1 MINSKIILKSK
12 IILSGDDNFNC
23 MILKVMILLSD
34 MINKPIHNI
43 EISKFKRNP
52 YPDLKEMRD
61 VNPICFVPQLNAT
74 MICDRDS
81 IYECEKNTDV
91 FSSVQPK
98 GLMTVLMGQNMMRKD
113 GEDHLRERKTI
124 FKTISPKTSRDHWKD
139 KFENIADN
147 IVNKIKV
154 LKFGDLLTL
163 YATELSAECLKLVT
177 GLTNMTSSEMD
188 RVSQGM
194 IDGCANYIG
203 DEEIEEHC
211 NNCTESIDAHINE
224 MIGKIQTN
232 SDFSLLSTML
242 AGNLSPSQ
250 ISANIKLAISGGQ
263 NEPRDAIAGCIW
275 AALNFGLKEHLIEKN
290 DWDQLFNE
298 YCRWMS
304 PIGMSP
310 REIAKDFLY
319 KNVAFKKGDRVF
331 LMFSSAN
338 RDEKVFSNPE
348 NFDLERDCSKSIHF
362 GAGPH
367 FCAGA
372 SIASTMISLVAL
384 PKLFSSLPQLK
395 LVKTEKYEF
404 EGWAFRGITSLEC
417 EW

>member
-1 MINSKIILKSK
+1 ME
-12 IILSGDDNFNC
+12 D
-23 MILKVMILLSD
+23 
-34 MINKPIHNI
+34 KPIYNI
-43 EISKFKRNP
+43 DISNFKRNP
-52 YPDLKEMRD
+52 YPDLKEMRAL
-61 VNPICFVPQLNAT
+61 NPICFVPQVKAT
-74 MICDRDS
+74 LICDRDS
-81 IYECEKNTDV
+81 IYECEKNIDV

-113 GEDHLRERKTI
+113 GEDHLKERKTI
-124 FKTISPKTSRDHWKD
+124 FKSISPKTSRSHWKE
-139 KFENIADN
+139 KFETIADN
-147 IVNKIKV
+147 IVNNIKI

-163 YATELSAECLKLVT
+163 YARELSAECLKLVT
-177 GLTNMTSSEMD
+177 GLTNMTSIEMD

-194 IDGCANYIG
+194 IDGCSNYTG
-203 DEEIEEHC
+203 NKEIEENC
-211 NNCTESIDAHINE
+211 NNCTNSIDTHINE
-224 MIGKIQTN
+224 MIGKKQTH

-242 AGNLSPSQ
+242 GGNLSAEQ

-275 AALNFGLKEHLIEKN
+275 AVLNFGLKERLIKKDNWE
-290 DWDQLFNE
+290 QLFNE

-310 REIAKDFLY
+310 REIAKDFVY
-319 KNVAFKKGDRVF
+319 KNVTFKKGDRVF

-338 RDEKVFSNPE
+338 RDEKVFSNSDK
-348 NFDLERDCSKSIHF
+348 FDLERDCSKSIHF

-367 FCAGA
+367 YCAGA

-384 PKLFSSLPQLK
+384 PKLFVAFPKLK
-395 LVKTEKYEF
+395 LVDKEKYEF
-404 EGWAFRGITSLEC
+404 DGWAFRGITSLEC

>member
-1 MINSKIILKSK
+1 MIME
-12 IILSGDDNFNC
+12 D
-23 MILKVMILLSD
+23 
-34 MINKPIHNI
+34 KPIHNI
-43 EISKFKRNP
+43 DISNFKRNP
-52 YPDLKEMRD
+52 YPDLKEMRAL
-61 VNPICFVPQLNAT
+61 NPICFVPQVKAT

-81 IYECEKNTDV
+81 IYECEKNIDV

-113 GEDHLRERKTI
+113 GEDHLKERKTI
-124 FKTISPKTSRDHWKD
+124 FKSISPKTSRDHWRE
-139 KFENIADN
+139 KFETISDN
-147 IVNKIKV
+147 VINTIKE

-163 YATELSAECLKLVT
+163 YARELSAECLKLVT
-177 GLTNMTSSEMD
+177 GLTNMTSIEMD

-194 IDGCANYIG
+194 IDGCSNYTG
-203 DEEIEEHC
+203 NKEIEEYC
-211 NNCTESIDAHINE
+211 NNCTKSIDTHIDE
-224 MIGKIQTN
+224 MIDKIQVN

-242 AGNLSPSQ
+242 EGNLSPSQ

-275 AALNFGLKEHLIEKN
+275 AALNFGLKAQLQKKDNWE
-290 DWDQLFNE
+290 QLFNE

-310 REIAKDFLY
+310 REIAKDFVY
-319 KNVAFKKGDRVF
+319 KNVTFKKGDRVF

-338 RDEKVFSNPE
+338 RDEKVFSNSDK
-348 NFDLERDCSKSIHF
+348 FDLERDCSKSIHF

-367 FCAGA
+367 YCAGA

-384 PKLFSSLPQLK
+384 PKLFAALPKLK
-395 LVKTEKYEF
+395 LVDKEKYEF
-404 EGWAFRGITSLEC
+404 DGWAFRGITSLEC

>member
-1 MINSKIILKSK
+1 ME
-12 IILSGDDNFNC
+12 D
-23 MILKVMILLSD
+23 
-34 MINKPIHNI
+34 KPIHNI
-43 EISKFKRNP
+43 DISNFKRNP
-52 YPDLKEMRD
+52 YPDLKEMRAL
-61 VNPICFVPQLNAT
+61 NPICFVPQVKAT

-81 IYECEKNTDV
+81 IYECEKNIDV

-113 GEDHLRERKTI
+113 GEDHLKERKTI
-124 FKTISPKTSRDHWKD
+124 FKSISPKTSRDHWRE
-139 KFENIADN
+139 KFETIADN
-147 IVNKIKV
+147 IVNNIKV

-163 YATELSAECLKLVT
+163 YARELSAECLKLVT
-177 GLTNMTSSEMD
+177 GLTNMTSVEMD

-194 IDGCANYIG
+194 IDGCSNYTG
-203 DEEIEEHC
+203 NKEIEENC
-211 NNCTESIDAHINE
+211 NNCTNSIDKHINE
-224 MIGKIQTN
+224 MIGKIRTN

-242 AGNLSPSQ
+242 RGNLSAEQ

-275 AALNFGLKEHLIEKN
+275 AALNFGLKEQLLEKDN
-290 DWDQLFNE
+290 WEQLFNE

-310 REIAKDFLY
+310 REIAKDFVY
-319 KNVAFKKGDRVF
+319 KNVTFKKGDRVF

-338 RDEKVFSNPE
+338 RDEKVFSNSDE
-348 NFDLERDCSKSIHF
+348 FDLERDCSKSIHF

-367 FCAGA
+367 YCAGA

-384 PKLFSSLPQLK
+384 PKLFAAFPKLK
-395 LVKTEKYEF
+395 LVDKEKYEF
-404 EGWAFRGITSLEC
+404 DGWAFRGITSLEC

>member
-1 MINSKIILKSK
+1 ME
-12 IILSGDDNFNC
+12 D
-23 MILKVMILLSD
+23 
-34 MINKPIHNI
+34 KPIHNI
-43 EISKFKRNP
+43 DISDFKRNP
-52 YPDLKEMRD
+52 YPDLKEMRAL
-61 VNPICFVPQLNAT
+61 NPICFVPQVKAT

-81 IYECEKNTDV
+81 IYECEKNINV

-113 GEDHLRERKTI
+113 GENHLKERKTI
-124 FKTISPKTSRDHWKD
+124 FKSISPKTSRDHWRE
-139 KFENIADN
+139 KFEAIADN
-147 IVNKIKV
+147 IVNNIKV

-163 YATELSAECLKLVT
+163 YAKELSAECLKLVT
-177 GLTNMTSSEMD
+177 GLTNMTSIEMD

-194 IDGCANYIG
+194 IDGCSNYTG
-203 DEEIEEHC
+203 NKEIEENC
-211 NNCTESIDAHINE
+211 NNCTNSIDTHINE
-224 MIGKIQTN
+224 MISKKQTN

-242 AGNLSPSQ
+242 EGNLSAEQ

-275 AALNFGLKEHLIEKN
+275 AALNFGLKERLLEKDN
-290 DWDQLFNE
+290 WEQLFNE

-310 REIAKDFLY
+310 REIAKDFVY
-319 KNVAFKKGDRVF
+319 KNVTFKKGDRVF

-338 RDEKVFSNPE
+338 RDEKVFSNSDE
-348 NFDLERDCSKSIHF
+348 FDLERDCSKSIHF

-367 FCAGA
+367 YCAGA

-384 PKLFSSLPQLK
+384 PKLFAAFPKLK
-395 LVKTEKYEF
+395 LVDKEKYEF
-404 EGWAFRGITSLEC
+404 DGWAFRGITSLKC

>member
-1 MINSKIILKSK
+1 ME
-12 IILSGDDNFNC
+12 D
-23 MILKVMILLSD
+23 
-34 MINKPIHNI
+34 KPIHNI
-43 EISKFKRNP
+43 DISNFKRNP
-52 YPDLKEMRD
+52 YPDLKEMRAL
-61 VNPICFVPQLNAT
+61 NPICFVPQVKAT

-81 IYECEKNTDV
+81 IYECEKNIDV

-113 GEDHLRERKTI
+113 GEDHLKERKTI
-124 FKTISPKTSRDHWKD
+124 FKSISPKTSRDHWRE
-139 KFENIADN
+139 KFEAIADN
-147 IVNKIKV
+147 IVNNIKV

-163 YATELSAECLKLVT
+163 YARELSAECLKLVT
-177 GLTNMTSSEMD
+177 GLTNMTSIEMD

-194 IDGCANYIG
+194 IDGCSNYTG
-203 DEEIEEHC
+203 NKEIEENC
-211 NNCTESIDAHINE
+211 NNCTNSIDTHINE
-224 MIGKIQTN
+224 MIGKIQMNT
-232 SDFSLLSTML
+232 DFSLLSTML
-242 AGNLSPSQ
+242 EGNLSAEQ

-275 AALNFGLKEHLIEKN
+275 AVLNFGLKERLLEKDN
-290 DWDQLFNE
+290 WEQLFNE

-310 REIAKDFLY
+310 REIAKDFVY
-319 KNVAFKKGDRVF
+319 KNVTFKKGDRVF

-338 RDEKVFSNPE
+338 RDEKVFSNSDE
-348 NFDLERDCSKSIHF
+348 FDLERDCSKSIHF

-367 FCAGA
+367 YCAGA

-384 PKLFSSLPQLK
+384 PKLFAAFPKLK
-395 LVKTEKYEF
+395 LVDKEKYEF
-404 EGWAFRGITSLEC
+404 DGWAFRGITSLKC

>member
-1 MINSKIILKSK
+1 ME
-12 IILSGDDNFNC
+12 D
-23 MILKVMILLSD
+23 
-34 MINKPIHNI
+34 KPIHNI
-43 EISKFKRNP
+43 DISNFKRNP
-52 YPDLKEMRD
+52 YPDLKEMRAL
-61 VNPICFVPQLNAT
+61 NPICFVPQVKAT

-81 IYECEKNTDV
+81 IYECEKNIDV

-113 GEDHLRERKTI
+113 GEDHLKERKTI
-124 FKTISPKTSRDHWKD
+124 FKSISPKTSRDHWRE
-139 KFENIADN
+139 KFEAIADN
-147 IVNKIKV
+147 IVNNIKV

-163 YATELSAECLKLVT
+163 YARELSAECLKLVT
-177 GLTNMTSSEMD
+177 GLTNMTSIEMD

-194 IDGCANYIG
+194 IDGCSNYTG
-203 DEEIEEHC
+203 NKEIEENC
-211 NNCTESIDAHINE
+211 NNCTKSIDTHINE
-224 MIGKIQTN
+224 MIGKIQMNT
-232 SDFSLLSTML
+232 DFSLLSTML
-242 AGNLSPSQ
+242 EGNLSAEQ

-275 AALNFGLKEHLIEKN
+275 AVLNFGLKERLLEKDN
-290 DWDQLFNE
+290 WEQLFNE

-310 REIAKDFLY
+310 REIAKDFVY
-319 KNVAFKKGDRVF
+319 KNVTFKKGDRVF

-338 RDEKVFSNPE
+338 RDEKVFSNSDE
-348 NFDLERDCSKSIHF
+348 FDLERDCSKSIHF

-367 FCAGA
+367 YCAGA

-384 PKLFSSLPQLK
+384 PKLFAAFPKLK
-395 LVKTEKYEF
+395 LVDKEKYEF
-404 EGWAFRGITSLEC
+404 DGWAFRGITSLEC

>member
-1 MINSKIILKSK
+1 ME
-12 IILSGDDNFNC
+12 D
-23 MILKVMILLSD
+23 
-34 MINKPIHNI
+34 KPIHNI
-43 EISKFKRNP
+43 DISNFKRNP
-52 YPDLKEMRD
+52 YPDLKEMRAS
-61 VNPICFVPQLNAT
+61 NPICFVPQVKAT

-81 IYECEKNTDV
+81 IYECEKNIDV

-113 GEDHLRERKTI
+113 GEDHLKERKTI
-124 FKTISPKTSRDHWKD
+124 FKSISPKTSRDHWRE
-139 KFENIADN
+139 KFETIADN
-147 IVNKIKV
+147 IVNNIKV

-163 YATELSAECLKLVT
+163 YARELSAECLKLVT
-177 GLTNMTSSEMD
+177 GLTNMTSIEMD

-194 IDGCANYIG
+194 IDGCSNYTG
-203 DEEIEEHC
+203 NKEIEENC
-211 NNCTESIDAHINE
+211 NNCTNSIDTHINE
-224 MIGKIQTN
+224 MIGKKQTN
-232 SDFSLLSTML
+232 SDFSLLSSML
-242 AGNLSPSQ
+242 EGNLSAEQ

-275 AALNFGLKEHLIEKN
+275 AVLNFGLKERLLEKDN
-290 DWDQLFNE
+290 WEQLFNE

-310 REIAKDFLY
+310 REIAKDFVY
-319 KNVAFKKGDRVF
+319 KNVTFKKGDRVF

-338 RDEKVFSNPE
+338 RDEKVFSNSDE
-348 NFDLERDCSKSIHF
+348 FDLERDCSKSIHF

-367 FCAGA
+367 YCAGA

-384 PKLFSSLPQLK
+384 PKLFAAFPKLK
-395 LVKTEKYEF
+395 LVDKEKYEF
-404 EGWAFRGITSLEC
+404 DGWAFRGITSLKC

>member
-1 MINSKIILKSK
+1 ME
-12 IILSGDDNFNC
+12 
-23 MILKVMILLSD
+23 
-34 MINKPIHNI
+34 NKPIHNI
-43 EISKFKRNP
+43 DISNFKRNP
-52 YPDLKEMRD
+52 YPDLKEMRAL
-61 VNPICFVPQLNAT
+61 NPICFVPQVKAT

-81 IYECEKNTDV
+81 IYECEKNIDV

-113 GEDHLRERKTI
+113 GEDHLKERKTI
-124 FKTISPKTSRDHWKD
+124 FKSISPKTSRDHWRE
-139 KFENIADN
+139 KFEAIADN
-147 IVNKIKV
+147 IVNNIKV

-163 YATELSAECLKLVT
+163 YARELSAECLKLVT
-177 GLTNMTSSEMD
+177 GLTNMTSIEMD

-194 IDGCANYIG
+194 IDGCSNYTYNK
-203 DEEIEEHC
+203 EIEENC
-211 NNCTESIDAHINE
+211 NNCTKSIDTHIDE
-224 MIGKIQTN
+224 MVDKVQTN

-242 AGNLSPSQ
+242 EGNLSAEQ

-275 AALNFGLKEHLIEKN
+275 AVLNFGLKERLLEKDN
-290 DWDQLFNE
+290 WEQLFNE

-310 REIAKDFLY
+310 REIAKDFVY
-319 KNVAFKKGDRVF
+319 KNVTFKKGDRVF

-338 RDEKVFSNPE
+338 RDEKVFSNSDE
-348 NFDLERDCSKSIHF
+348 FDLERDCSKSIHF

-367 FCAGA
+367 YCAGA

-384 PKLFSSLPQLK
+384 PKLFAAFPKLK
-395 LVKTEKYEF
+395 LVDKEKYEF
-404 EGWAFRGITSLEC
+404 DGWAFRGITSLKC

>member
-1 MINSKIILKSK
+1 ME
-12 IILSGDDNFNC
+12 D
-23 MILKVMILLSD
+23 
-34 MINKPIHNI
+34 KPIHNI
-43 EISKFKRNP
+43 DISNFKRNP
-52 YPDLKEMRD
+52 YPDLKEMRAL
-61 VNPICFVPQLNAT
+61 NPICFVPQVKAT

-81 IYECEKNTDV
+81 IYECEKNIDV

-113 GEDHLRERKTI
+113 GEDHLKERKTI
-124 FKTISPKTSRDHWKD
+124 FKSISPKTSRDHWRE
-139 KFENIADN
+139 KFEAIADN
-147 IVNKIKV
+147 IVNNIKV

-163 YATELSAECLKLVT
+163 YARELSAECLKLVT
-177 GLTNMTSSEMD
+177 GLTNMTSIEMD

-194 IDGCANYIG
+194 IDGCSNYTG
-203 DEEIEEHC
+203 NKEIEENC
-211 NNCTESIDAHINE
+211 NNCTNSIDTHINE
-224 MIGKIQTN
+224 MIGKIQMNT
-232 SDFSLLSTML
+232 DFSLLSTML
-242 AGNLSPSQ
+242 EGNLSAEQ

-275 AALNFGLKEHLIEKN
+275 AVLNFGLKEQLLEKDN
-290 DWDQLFNE
+290 WEQLFNE

-310 REIAKDFLY
+310 REIAKDFVY
-319 KNVAFKKGDRVF
+319 KNVTFKKGDRVF

-338 RDEKVFSNPE
+338 RDERVFANSDE
-348 NFDLERDCSKSIHF
+348 FDLERDCSKSIHF

-367 FCAGA
+367 YCAGA

-384 PKLFSSLPQLK
+384 PKLFAAFPKLK
-395 LVKTEKYEF
+395 LVDKEKYEF
-404 EGWAFRGITSLEC
+404 DGWAFRGITSLKC

>member
-1 MINSKIILKSK
+1 ME
-12 IILSGDDNFNC
+12 D
-23 MILKVMILLSD
+23 
-34 MINKPIHNI
+34 KPIHNI
-43 EISKFKRNP
+43 DISNFKRNP
-52 YPDLKEMRD
+52 YPDLKEMRAS
-61 VNPICFVPQLNAT
+61 NPICFVPQVKAT

-81 IYECEKNTDV
+81 IYECEKNIDV

-113 GEDHLRERKTI
+113 GEDHLKERKTI
-124 FKTISPKTSRDHWKD
+124 FKSISPKTSRDHWRE
-139 KFENIADN
+139 KFEAIADN
-147 IVNKIKV
+147 IVNNIKV

-163 YATELSAECLKLVT
+163 YARELSAECLKLVT
-177 GLTNMTSSEMD
+177 GLTNMTSIEMD

-194 IDGCANYIG
+194 IDGCSNYTG
-203 DEEIEEHC
+203 NKEIEENC
-211 NNCTESIDAHINE
+211 NNCTNSIDTHINE
-224 MIGKIQTN
+224 MIGKIQMNT
-232 SDFSLLSTML
+232 DFSLLSTML
-242 AGNLSPSQ
+242 EGNLSAEQ

-275 AALNFGLKEHLIEKN
+275 AVLNFGLKERLLEKDN
-290 DWDQLFNE
+290 WEQLFNE

-310 REIAKDFLY
+310 REIAKDFVY
-319 KNVAFKKGDRVF
+319 KNVTFKKGDRVF

-338 RDEKVFSNPE
+338 RDERVFANSDK
-348 NFDLERDCSKSIHF
+348 FDLERDCSKSIHF

-367 FCAGA
+367 YCAGA

-384 PKLFSSLPQLK
+384 PKLFAAFPKLK
-395 LVKTEKYEF
+395 LVDKEKYEF
-404 EGWAFRGITSLEC
+404 DGWAFRGITSLKC

>member
-1 MINSKIILKSK
+1 MEE
-12 IILSGDDNFNC
+12 
-23 MILKVMILLSD
+23 
-34 MINKPIHNI
+34 KPIHNI
-43 EISKFKRNP
+43 DISDFKRNP
-52 YPDLKEMRD
+52 YPGLKEMRAS
-61 VNPICFVPQLNAT
+61 NPICFVPQVKAT

-81 IYECEKNTDV
+81 IYECEKNIDV

-113 GEDHLRERKTI
+113 GEDHLKERKTI
-124 FKTISPKTSRDHWKD
+124 FKSISPKTSRDHWRE
-139 KFENIADN
+139 KFETIADN
-147 IVNKIKV
+147 IVNNIKV

-163 YATELSAECLKLVT
+163 YARELSAECLKLVT
-177 GLTNMTSSEMD
+177 GLTNMTSIEMD

-194 IDGCANYIG
+194 IDGCSNYTG
-203 DEEIEEHC
+203 NKEIEENC
-211 NNCTESIDAHINE
+211 NNCTNSIDTHINE
-224 MIGKIQTN
+224 MISKKQTN
-232 SDFSLLSTML
+232 SDFSLLSSML
-242 AGNLSPSQ
+242 EGNLSAEQ

-275 AALNFGLKEHLIEKN
+275 AVLNFGLKERLLEKDN
-290 DWDQLFNE
+290 WEQLFNE

-310 REIAKDFLY
+310 REIAKDFVY
-319 KNVAFKKGDRVF
+319 KNVTFKKGDRVF

-338 RDEKVFSNPE
+338 RDERVFANSDE
-348 NFDLERDCSKSIHF
+348 FDLERDCSKSIHF

-367 FCAGA
+367 YCAGA

-384 PKLFSSLPQLK
+384 PKLFAAFPKLK
-395 LVKTEKYEF
+395 LVDKEKYEF
-404 EGWAFRGITSLEC
+404 DGWAFRGITSLKC

>member
-1 MINSKIILKSK
+1 ME
-12 IILSGDDNFNC
+12 D
-23 MILKVMILLSD
+23 
-34 MINKPIHNI
+34 KPIHNI
-43 EISKFKRNP
+43 DISNFKRNP
-52 YPDLKEMRD
+52 YPDLKEMRAS
-61 VNPICFVPQLNAT
+61 NPICFVPQVKAT

-81 IYECEKNTDV
+81 IYECEKNIDV

-113 GEDHLRERKTI
+113 GEDHLKERKTI
-124 FKTISPKTSRDHWKD
+124 FKSISPKTSRDHWRE
-139 KFENIADN
+139 KFETIADN
-147 IVNKIKV
+147 IVNNIKV

-163 YATELSAECLKLVT
+163 YARELSAECLKLVT
-177 GLTNMTSSEMD
+177 GLTNMTSIEMD

-194 IDGCANYIG
+194 IDGCSNYTG
-203 DEEIEEHC
+203 NKEIEENC
-211 NNCTESIDAHINE
+211 NNCTNSIDTHINE
-224 MIGKIQTN
+224 MIGKIQMNT
-232 SDFSLLSTML
+232 DFSLLSTML
-242 AGNLSPSQ
+242 EGNLSAEQ

-275 AALNFGLKEHLIEKN
+275 AVLNFGLKEQLLEKDN
-290 DWDQLFNE
+290 WEQLFNE

-310 REIAKDFLY
+310 REIAKDFVY
-319 KNVAFKKGDRVF
+319 KNVTFKKGDRVF

-338 RDEKVFSNPE
+338 RDEKVFSNSDE
-348 NFDLERDCSKSIHF
+348 FDLERDCSKSIHF

-367 FCAGA
+367 YCAGA

-384 PKLFSSLPQLK
+384 PKLFAAFPKLK
-395 LVKTEKYEF
+395 LVDKEKYEF
-404 EGWAFRGITSLEC
+404 DGWAFRGITSLEC

>member
-1 MINSKIILKSK
+1 ME
-12 IILSGDDNFNC
+12 D
-23 MILKVMILLSD
+23 
-34 MINKPIHNI
+34 KPIHNI
-43 EISKFKRNP
+43 DISNFKRNP
-52 YPDLKEMRD
+52 YPDLKEMRAL
-61 VNPICFVPQLNAT
+61 NPICFVPQVKAT

-81 IYECEKNTDV
+81 IYECEKNIDV

-113 GEDHLRERKTI
+113 GEDHLKERKTI
-124 FKTISPKTSRDHWKD
+124 FKSISPKTSRDHWRE
-139 KFENIADN
+139 KFEAIADK
-147 IVNKIKV
+147 IVNNIKV

-163 YATELSAECLKLVT
+163 YARELSAECLKLVT
-177 GLTNMTSSEMD
+177 GLTNMTSIEMD

-194 IDGCANYIG
+194 IDGCSNYTG
-203 DEEIEEHC
+203 NKEIEENC
-211 NNCTESIDAHINE
+211 NNCTKSIDTHINE
-224 MIGKIQTN
+224 MIGKIQMNT
-232 SDFSLLSTML
+232 DFSLLSTML
-242 AGNLSPSQ
+242 EGNLSAEQ

-275 AALNFGLKEHLIEKN
+275 AVLNFGLKERLLEKDN
-290 DWDQLFNE
+290 WEQLFNE

-310 REIAKDFLY
+310 REIAKDFVY
-319 KNVAFKKGDRVF
+319 KNVTFKKGDRVF

-338 RDEKVFSNPE
+338 RDEKVFSNSDE
-348 NFDLERDCSKSIHF
+348 FDLERDCSKSIHF

-367 FCAGA
+367 YCAGA

-384 PKLFSSLPQLK
+384 PKLFAAFPKLK
-395 LVKTEKYEF
+395 LVDKEKYEF
-404 EGWAFRGITSLEC
+404 DGWAFRGITSLKC

>member
-1 MINSKIILKSK
+1 ME
-12 IILSGDDNFNC
+12 D
-23 MILKVMILLSD
+23 
-34 MINKPIHNI
+34 KPIHNI
-43 EISKFKRNP
+43 DISNFKRNP
-52 YPDLKEMRD
+52 YPDLKEMRAL
-61 VNPICFVPQLNAT
+61 NPICFVPQVKAT

-81 IYECEKNTDV
+81 IYECEKNINV

-113 GEDHLRERKTI
+113 GEDHLKERKTI
-124 FKTISPKTSRDHWKD
+124 FKSISPKTSRDHWRE
-139 KFENIADN
+139 KFEAIADN
-147 IVNKIKV
+147 IVNNIKV

-163 YATELSAECLKLVT
+163 YARELSAECLKLVT
-177 GLTNMTSSEMD
+177 GLTNMTSIEMD

-194 IDGCANYIG
+194 IDGCSNYTG
-203 DEEIEEHC
+203 NKEIEENC
-211 NNCTESIDAHINE
+211 NNCTNSIDTHINE
-224 MIGKIQTN
+224 MISKKQTN

-242 AGNLSPSQ
+242 EGNLSAEQ

-275 AALNFGLKEHLIEKN
+275 AVLNFGLKERLLEKDN
-290 DWDQLFNE
+290 WEQLFNE

-310 REIAKDFLY
+310 REIAKDFVY
-319 KNVAFKKGDRVF
+319 KNVTFKKGDRVF

-338 RDEKVFSNPE
+338 RDEKVFSNSDK
-348 NFDLERDCSKSIHF
+348 FDLERDCSKSIHF

-367 FCAGA
+367 YCAGA

-384 PKLFSSLPQLK
+384 PKLFAAFPKLK
-395 LVKTEKYEF
+395 LVDKEKYEF
-404 EGWAFRGITSLEC
+404 DGWAFRGITSLKC

>member
-1 MINSKIILKSK
+1 ME
-12 IILSGDDNFNC
+12 
-23 MILKVMILLSD
+23 
-34 MINKPIHNI
+34 NKPIHNI
-43 EISKFKRNP
+43 DISNFKRNP
-52 YPDLKEMRD
+52 YPDLKEMRAL
-61 VNPICFVPQLNAT
+61 NPICFVPQVKAT

-81 IYECEKNTDV
+81 IYECEKNIDV

-113 GEDHLRERKTI
+113 GEDHLKERKTI
-124 FKTISPKTSRDHWKD
+124 FKSISPKTSRDHWRE
-139 KFENIADN
+139 KFEAIADN
-147 IVNKIKV
+147 IVNNIKV

-163 YATELSAECLKLVT
+163 YARELSAECLKLVT
-177 GLTNMTSSEMD
+177 GLTNMTSIEMD

-194 IDGCANYIG
+194 IDGCSNYTG
-203 DEEIEEHC
+203 NKEIEENC
-211 NNCTESIDAHINE
+211 NNCTNSIDTHINE
-224 MIGKIQTN
+224 MISKKQTN
-232 SDFSLLSTML
+232 SDFSLLSSML
-242 AGNLSPSQ
+242 EGNLSAEQ

-275 AALNFGLKEHLIEKN
+275 AVLNFGLKERLLEKDN
-290 DWDQLFNE
+290 WEQLFNE

-310 REIAKDFLY
+310 REIAKDFVY
-319 KNVAFKKGDRVF
+319 KNVTFKKGDRVF

-338 RDEKVFSNPE
+338 RDERVFANSDE
-348 NFDLERDCSKSIHF
+348 FDLERDCSKSIHF

-367 FCAGA
+367 YCAGA

-384 PKLFSSLPQLK
+384 PKLFAAFPKLK
-395 LVKTEKYEF
+395 LVDKEKYEF
-404 EGWAFRGITSLEC
+404 DGWAFRGITSLEC